1 MRETAP
7 VWLAHGTKADA
18 ILAKSPGFFPCPLL
32 ASIYFPYLN
41 LILVY
46 GPRLLQIL
54 EFFSFIGTKIICK
67 ACKMIRKAA
76 ETFEKCLE
84 GLNFLHL
91 WGEGMALKL
100 KSVTTGRGFNK
111 YPYLVKLQ

>member
-1 MRETAP
+1 METSHQ
-7 VWLAHGTKADA
+7 L
-18 ILAKSPGFFPCPLL
+18 
-32 ASIYFPYLN
+32 
-41 LILVY
+41 
-46 GPRLLQIL
+46 GPEKHSVIDVV
-54 EFFSFIGTKIICK
+54 KNIIDSV
-67 ACKMIRKAA
+67 I
-76 ETFEKCLE
+76 T

>member
-1 MRETAP
+1 
-7 VWLAHGTKADA
+7 
-18 ILAKSPGFFPCPLL
+18 
-32 ASIYFPYLN
+32 
-41 LILVY
+41 
-46 GPRLLQIL
+46 
-54 EFFSFIGTKIICK
+54 
-67 ACKMIRKAA
+67 MIRKAA

-100 KSVTTGRGFNK
+100 KSVTTGLGFNK